1 MPALQYERPG
11 DPRRDDGAR
20 YTLQLLRIRRIFCYD
35 RGSLLTVISRGVERI
50 LAVCVAFLLSPKS
63 RLENRLFLTAKSTP
77 NTELQLFNYKS
88 N

>member
-1 MPALQYERPG
+1 MVPASQYEQLG

-20 YTLQLLRIRRIFCYD
+20 YTLQLLRIRQD
-35 RGSLLTVISRGVERI
+35 LLLRWVVLLMVISRGAERI
-50 LAVCVAFLLSPKS
+50 GGMCQLPPVPVKTDLRTGYFRPQIKS
-63 RLENRLFLTAKSTP
+63 